1 MPPGEGVILESVS
14 LETSFSR
21 VAPIEVEDDTPVPP
35 RVRDLVPVLS
45 SGVVTDGMGAEV
57 VDSGRYFRFNALSG
71 FFIMSGTPS
80 SFAS

>member
-1 MPPGEGVILESVS
+1 MESVS
-14 LETSFSR
+14 LDTSFSR
-21 VAPIEVEDDTPVPP
+21 VAPMEVEDGTPVPP

-57 VDSGRYFRFNALSG
+57 VDSGRYFRFNASLGS
-71 FFIMSGTPS
+71 FIMSGTPS